1 MKSFNDEIC
10 KHILKMDNDRMDR
23 MTKAILEAKEID
35 KPMIIRLNRALFM
48 KSNRAIRNECKERT
62 NDS

>member
-1 MKSFNDEIC
+1 MKSFDDKIC
-10 KHILKMDNDRMDR
+10 KRILKMDIDRIDR

-35 KPMIIRLNRALFM
+35 KPMIIRLNRVLFM
-48 KSNRAIRNECKERT
+48 KSNRTLRNECKERT